1 MRAAFFSPLP
11 PARSGIA
18 DYSEALLASL
28 KPLAEVVPFSGGD
41 VSYDPAGFDI
51 ALYHVGNNGF
61 HDFVYETA
69 LRHPGVVVMHESNLH
84 HLLAHLTIKRG
95 DWDAYVG
102 ECEYNGGVPAR
113 EFAERVRRLEV
124 GPDYEGVPMTRR
136 LLESARG
143 IVVHS
148 HFMAEEMKAA
158 GYQGPIAVIPHGA
171 WIPVGD
177 RNGYRHKL
185 GLDELTPLAGI
196 FGFLKPYKRIA
207 ESLRAFRRLVRL
219 VPHARMVLVGEP
231 HPEFPI
237 ESMIRSMGLSSNVR
251 VLGFA
256 PISEFVGYLSAC
268 DIVLNLRYPT
278 VGESSGTLLRSLG
291 LGKAVMVSEVGSF
304 QEFPDDVCLKVP
316 VGTEEEGLIFEYLNL
331 LISRP
336 DVARAMGDRAKE
348 YVLNE
353 CAWPAVARRYADFL
367 ESVVRGSVQP
377 AAEPHLEPGPQAEPE
392 PEPVMAQA
400 PEPEAEVE
408 PEPEPAESV
417 SAAPAEPASVPAPK
431 AAEPTPISEP
441 PAPPD
446 EPPSETPEEPAVPIE
461 YLRGWVHE
469 PAATQYLETHQS
481 RLIKTLEISPPG
493 GPADRVL
500 EMGAYL
506 QITPALHTRLGYG
519 EVRGCYYGPV
529 GRVDRHDLRSENG
542 ETFSVEIDHF
552 DAEKDPFPY
561 PDGHFATVLCGE
573 LIEHLFEDPMHL
585 MSEVNRILRPGGHL
599 VLTTPNIGSLRG
611 IAAIL
616 LGYHPGFFPAY
627 IRPAESGEV
636 DARHNREYTPREI
649 YLLLDNSGFEIALLE
664 TGEFRD
670 LPHPEY
676 GWVRHLLDRYRLAAD
691 LRGDGIYAVGRKI
704 GPVKQRYPDWLYS

>member
-1 MRAAFFSPLP
+1 MRLAFFSPLP

-18 DYSEALLASL
+18 DYSETLLASL
-28 KPLAEVVPFSGGD
+28 KPLAEVETFSSAD
-41 VSYDPAGFDI
+41 QTYDPALFDI

-95 DWDAYVG
+95 DWDSYIA
-102 ECEYNGGVPAR
+102 ECEYNGGAAAR
-113 EFAERVRRLEV
+113 AFAERVRRLEV

-143 IVVHS
+143 VIVHS
-148 HFMAEEMKAA
+148 RFMAEEMKAA

-185 GLDELTPLAGI
+185 GLDELTPLVGI

-219 VPHARMVLVGEP
+219 VPNARMILVGEP

-251 VLGFA
+251 VLGFT
-256 PISEFVGYLSAC
+256 PIAEFVGYLSAC

-291 LGKAVMVSEVGSF
+291 LGKAVMVSEIGSF

-316 VGTEEEGLIFEYLNL
+316 VGAGEEDLIFEYLNL
-331 LISRP
+331 LVSQP
-336 DVARAMGDRAKE
+336 EVALQLGAHARE
-348 YVLNE
+348 YVERE
-353 CAWPAVARRYADFL
+353 CNWDKVAAQYVAFL
-367 ESVVRGSVQP
+367 EEVLWGRPPGLPVEAKKAGPPP
-377 AAEPHLEPGPQAEPE
+377 ALP
-392 PEPVMAQA
+392 
-400 PEPEAEVE
+400 VE
-408 PEPEPAESV
+408 PQYLEAWTSSPESR
-417 SAAPAEPASVPAPK
+417 
-431 AAEPTPISEP
+431 T
-441 PAPPD
+441 
-446 EPPSETPEEPAVPIE
+446 
-461 YLRGWVHE
+461 
-469 PAATQYLETHQS
+469 YLETHQT
-481 RLIKTLEISPPG
+481 RLRKTLEITPPG
-493 GPADRVL
+493 TADDRIL

-506 QITPALHTRLGYG
+506 QITPALHTKLGYG
-519 EVRGCYYGPV
+519 EVRGCYYGKL
-529 GRVDRHDLRSENG
+529 GRSDHREVTSATG
-542 ETFSVEIDHF
+542 EQFACEIDHF

-561 PDGHFATVLCGE
+561 PDDHFTTVLCGE

-585 MSEVNRILRPGGHL
+585 MSEVNRILKPGGHL
-599 VLTTPNIGSLRG
+599 VLTTPNIAALRG
-611 IAAIL
+611 ISAIL
-616 LGYHPGFFPAY
+616 QGYHPGFFHAY
-627 IRPAESGEV
+627 IRPAASGEV

-649 YLLLDNSGFEIALLE
+649 HQLLENSGFAVTLLE

-670 LPHPEY
+670 EPHPEF
-676 GWVRHLLDRYRLAAD
+676 GWVQHLLEQYRLDTD
-691 LRGDGIYAVGRKI
+691 LRGDGIYALGRKT
-704 GPVKQRYPDWLYS
+704 GAVRERYPGWLYS